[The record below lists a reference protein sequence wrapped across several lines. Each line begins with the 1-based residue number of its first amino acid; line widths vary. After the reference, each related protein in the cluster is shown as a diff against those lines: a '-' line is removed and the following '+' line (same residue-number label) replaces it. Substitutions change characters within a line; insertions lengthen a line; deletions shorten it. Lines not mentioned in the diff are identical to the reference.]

1 MRNFFKRLKK
11 KPNCWKC
18 NFFGISWDERFPYVC
33 RAMNFKS
40 KVIPHIEVY
49 KLDGVRCLSFVDKL
63 EIKLDHPI
71 KDKVTK
77 RKRKRKVNIVA

>member
-1 MRNFFKRLKK
+1 M
-11 KPNCWKC
+11 
-18 NFFGISWDERFPYVC
+18 FFGISWDERFPYEC

-49 KLDGVRCLSFVDKL
+49 KLDGVKCLSFVDK
-63 EIKLDHPI
+63 IDVNIDPI
-71 KDKVTK
+71 QNNLSTK

>member
-1 MRNFFKRLKK
+1 
-11 KPNCWKC
+11 
-18 NFFGISWDERFPYVC
+18 ISWDERFPYEC

-49 KLDGVRCLSFVDKL
+49 KLDGVRCLSFVDKMRSSFDQSH
-63 EIKLDHPI
+63 KTPI
-71 KDKVTK
+71 IK

>member
-1 MRNFFKRLKK
+1 MRNFFKRLNKR
-11 KPNCWKC
+11 PNCWKC
-18 NFFGISWDERFPYVC
+18 TFFRISWDERFPYEC

-63 EIKLDHPI
+63 EIKLDQSN
-71 KDKVTK
+71 KSKVTK

>member
-1 MRNFFKRLKK
+1 MFFR
-11 KPNCWKC
+11 
-18 NFFGISWDERFPYVC
+18 ISWDERFPYEC

-63 EIKLDHPI
+63 GV
-71 KDKVTK
+71 KVDQSDETPVIK

>member
-1 MRNFFKRLKK
+1 MRNFFKRHNP

-18 NFFGISWDERFPYVC
+18 MFFGISWDERFPYEC

-49 KLDGVRCLSFVDKL
+49 KLDGVKCLSFVDK
-63 EIKLDHPI
+63 IDVNIDPI
-71 KDKVTK
+71 QNNLSTK

>member
-1 MRNFFKRLKK
+1 
-11 KPNCWKC
+11 
-18 NFFGISWDERFPYVC
+18 
-33 RAMNFKS
+33 MNFKS